1 MKLEIYEMKRQQL
14 QQALQRLKVMAEEMQ
29 LESQAKQAQMA
40 WENLGQEQFHMV
52 VVGEFSR
59 GKSTFVNALLGQKI
73 LPVSKNP
80 TTAIISKIVYGDE
93 PEFVLH
99 YKDGKPPKAVSQEEF
114 TGLKAPKEG
123 LFNGIRDKLTK
134 TRLFAEQEALDAI
147 EFAAVRYPLAFCQN
161 QVELVDTPG
170 TNDLNT
176 GRIEI
181 TYRYLDQADALI
193 LLLAAD
199 QALSE
204 SEAEFLRERILK
216 KKIQDIFFVINR
228 KDTLHGP
235 SEEQQVIDFV
245 STNLKALLPK
255 EMKSKLNIFL
265 VSSKQALL
273 YRRSEAG
280 EELKPKQ
287 LLAKPDN
294 LEITGFPELEDSIGR
309 FLAEEKGQAKLQKY
323 VRQGREILL
332 AISET
337 IQMRQEMLSH
347 SADEI
352 REQAEAMEP
361 RFLAI
366 KHETARIISNLRR
379 KLEAGEGRLENS
391 CIAAGDRLR
400 QNAIAAVDNYTGA
413 MNEKQL
419 KAAVERAVTPEQ
431 KHWLEEMRKEQH
443 DIVSE
448 AVDTAQTALE
458 KIWSDLSEVCD
469 FSVKTTGANAALMK
483 FSLEDVKE
491 HKPSETETTAGT
503 WCIGGALG
511 LLLGAHVFLPA
522 LALGALGAGLLG
534 LFRDSREDL
543 REKAKQQIAV
553 QYTEQAEKVKD
564 NVLCSYKKQV
574 NKVCKEIQEAIDGR
588 IEDMRHQLQLVLAEK
603 EKQELDADKE
613 TKMLMSRV
621 DVLNEC
627 GNQLKAAA
635 Q

>member
-1 MKLEIYEMKRQQL
+1 MKLELYEMKRRSLQL
-14 QQALQRLKVMAEEMQ
+14 ALQRLQAVAADMQ
-29 LESQAKQAQMA
+29 LDSQAKQAQMA
-40 WENLGQEQFHMV
+40 WENLGHEQFHMV

-59 GKSTFVNALLGQKI
+59 GKSTFVNALLGQKV

-99 YKDGKPPKAVSQEEF
+99 YKDDKPPKAVSQEEF
-114 TGLKAPKEG
+114 SGLKAPKEG
-123 LFNGIRDKLTK
+123 LFHDIRDKLAK
-134 TRLFAEQEALDAI
+134 ARWFEEQETLDEI
-147 EFAAVRYPLAFCQN
+147 EYAAVKYPLAFCKN

-204 SEAEFLRERILK
+204 SEADFLRERILK

-235 SEEQQVIDFV
+235 AEEQQVIDFV
-245 STNLKALLPK
+245 RTNLKALLPD
-255 EMKSKLNIFL
+255 EMKPKLNIFL

-280 EELKPKQ
+280 EVLKPKQ
-287 LLAKPDN
+287 LLAKPEN
-294 LEITGFPELEDSIGR
+294 LEITGFPALEDSIGR

-323 VRQGREILL
+323 VRQGREILQT
-332 AISET
+332 IGET
-337 IQMRQEMLSH
+337 IAMRQELLAH

-366 KHETARIISNLRR
+366 KHETAGIISNLRQ
-379 KLEAGEGRLENS
+379 KLEAGEGQLENA
-391 CIAAGDRLR
+391 CIAAGDQLR
-400 QNAIAAVDNYTGA
+400 ASAIAAVDNYTGA

-419 KAAVERAVTPEQ
+419 KTAVERAVTPGQ
-431 KHWLEEMRKEQH
+431 KRWLETMHNEQQA
-443 DIVSE
+443 IISA
-448 AVDTAQTALE
+448 AVNTAKDALD
-458 KIWSDLSEVCD
+458 KIWSDLRELGE
-469 FSVKTTGANAALMK
+469 FSVKNTGSQTVSLQ
-483 FSLEDVKE
+483 FRLEDVE
-491 HKPSETETTAGT
+491 EYKPSKTEETAGS

-534 LFRDSREDL
+534 LFRDSREDI

-564 NVLCSYKKQV
+564 NVLHSYKEQV
-574 NKVCKEIQEAIDGR
+574 NAVCQQIQTAIDGR
-588 IEDMRHQLQLVLAEK
+588 IEDMRHQLQTVLEEK
-603 EKQELDADKE
+603 EKQELDVEKE
-613 TKMLMSRV
+613 NKMLMARAN
-621 DVLNEC
+621 VLAEC
-627 GNQLKAAA
+627 GNQLKVAA